1 MTGTTADLSAA
12 QWASASAAQRS
23 AASAVT
29 QRAGRILLA
38 RQDSAG
44 RWSGRSVGDVTLDAE
59 ALLVREFLGVA
70 RPEVTKAAAQ
80 QIRSMQQPEGN
91 WIGGAEPGRSGDLA
105 ASVLAYLALRL
116 AGDSPDAYHLA
127 VAAGW
132 IRDAGGLAAAGLV
145 GRGWLAVFGL
155 TGWDEVRVPA
165 PEFVYLPA
173 RYAPGGGDWTGLS
186 RQAVVSLTVIGNLR
200 RVRQLPVD
208 LSELRPGGLA
218 YASRPARLSA
228 PLSAAHRAALR
239 RCGQWLVSWQQRAG
253 LPMENRQ
260 YCALS
265 LVALRALGYPVQHP
279 VVSGGLSW
287 LDSVT
292 ARPRHPAG
300 PAGGSAGRL
309 GRSPGTLGSTAGPAG
324 GSAGPL
330 GSSAGPAGGSAGPAG
345 PVGST
350 AGPLGSTAGSSGL
363 VGSTAGPLGSTAGS
377 SGLVGGP
384 TGSLSPLPGTGAV
397 AVGGAAGQGRI
408 AAMRQ
413 PPVRD
418 TSLTVVAL
426 ADAGLPPGHPAMLAA
441 GNWLLAQ
448 RITGPPEGAGP
459 LPGAT
464 VSGWSFGRDGYPVAA
479 DTAEVLIALSRVEL
493 REMTGEP
500 AITASIRWL
509 NHTQG
514 RDGSWGHSAGT
525 TALVVQALATHS
537 APDAQGLRRGLVWL
551 LRAQLADG
559 SWPGRHGAAELEAT
573 TDVLAALL
581 VAGVVPAKPVIRSA
595 VDWLLSRQNPD
606 GGWPSGAMLPAGAD
620 REAVSQPLPPVP
632 GAPSDAGGTARA
644 VGALLAV
651 GCLADAGAVGVA
663 VAVDAGCDWL
673 MRAQRADGGW
683 SDRADAA
690 AKPAA
695 RNSPR
700 RRGSLLPGILLP
712 LAALGQYAACRS
724 ASPIADART
733 SFSAGA
739 IDETVLA
746 GQGTAG
752 ASPPAGV

>member
-1 MTGTTADLSAA
+1 MTGTTADLTAA
-12 QWASASAAQRS
+12 QWASASA
-23 AASAVT
+23 VT
-29 QRAGRILLA
+29 QRASRILLA

-44 RWSGRSVGDVTLDAE
+44 RWTGRSVGDVTLDAE
-59 ALLVREFLGVA
+59 ALLVREFLGVT

-145 GRGWLAVFGL
+145 SSGWLAVFGL

-165 PEFVYLPA
+165 PELVYLPA
-173 RYAPGGGDWTGLS
+173 RYAPGDGDWTGLS
-186 RQAVVSLTVIGNLR
+186 RQAVVSLTVIGNVRPL
-200 RVRQLPVD
+200 RQLPVD

-218 YASRPARLSA
+218 YASRSAGPSA
-228 PLSAAHRAALR
+228 PVSAAHRAALR

-253 LPMENRQ
+253 LPMGNRP

-265 LVALRALGYPVQHP
+265 LVALRALGYPVRHP
-279 VVSGGLSW
+279 VLSGGLNW

-300 PAGGSAGRL
+300 PLGGSAGPVSASAGSAGSAAGTVSASAGRPRALAGSAGGSAGAVNA
-309 GRSPGTLGSTAGPAG
+309 SP
-324 GSAGPL
+324 
-330 GSSAGPAGGSAGPAG
+330 
-345 PVGST
+345 
-350 AGPLGSTAGSSGL
+350 
-363 VGSTAGPLGSTAGS
+363 
-377 SGLVGGP
+377 
-384 TGSLSPLPGTGAV
+384 GSLSPPAGPLSPPAGPLSPSAGTGAV
-397 AVGGAAGQGRI
+397 AIGGAAGQGRI

-426 ADAGLPPGHPAMLAA
+426 ADAGLPPDHPAMIVA
-441 GNWLLAQ
+441 GNWLLTQ
-448 RITGPPEGAGP
+448 RITGPAEGAGP
-459 LPGAT
+459 LLGAAL
-464 VSGWSFGRDGYPVAA
+464 SGWSFGRDGYPVAA
-479 DTAEVLIALSRVEL
+479 DTAEVLMALSRVEL
-493 REMTGEP
+493 RWMTGES

-509 NHTQG
+509 NRTQG
-514 RDGSWGHSAGT
+514 RDGSWGRSAGT

-537 APDAQGLRRGLVWL
+537 PPDAQGLRRGLVWL

-559 SWPGRHGAAELEAT
+559 SWPGRHGAAELKAT

-581 VAGVVPAKPVIRSA
+581 VAGVVPGKPVISSA

-606 GGWPSGAMLPAGAD
+606 GGWPSGAAPRPGDD
-620 REAVSQPLPPVP
+620 REALSQPLPLGPCP
-632 GAPSDAGGTARA
+632 QSDAAGTARA
-644 VGALLAV
+644 VAALLAV
-651 GCLADAGAVGVA
+651 GCLAKDGAAANAGAAAA
-663 VAVDAGCDWL
+663 VEAGADWL
-673 MRAQRADGGW
+673 IRAQRADGGW
-683 SDRADAA
+683 SDRADSA
-690 AKPAA
+690 AKPAG
-695 RNSPR
+695 RNSAR

-712 LAALGQYAACRS
+712 LAALSQYAACRS
-724 ASPIADART
+724 PSPIADART
-733 SFSAGA
+733 SFSAAGA

-746 GQGTAG
+746 GQRTPG
-752 ASPPAGV
+752 ASLPPADV

>member
-12 QWASASAAQRS
+12 QWASASGAQRA

-29 QRAGRILLA
+29 QRASRILLA

-44 RWSGRSVGDVTLDAE
+44 RWTGRSVGDVTLDAE

-91 WIGGAEPGRSGDLA
+91 WIGGAEPGRPGDLA

-132 IRDAGGLAAAGLV
+132 IRDAGGLAAV
-145 GRGWLAVFGL
+145 GPVCRGWLAVFGL
-155 TGWDEVRVPA
+155 TGWDGVRVPA
-165 PEFVYLPA
+165 PELLYLPA
-173 RYAPGGGDWTGLS
+173 RYAPSEGDWTGLS

-200 RVRQLPVD
+200 PVRQLPVD
-208 LSELRPGGLA
+208 LSELRPGGTA
-218 YASRPARLSA
+218 CASRAARPSE
-228 PLSAAHRAALR
+228 PVSAARRAALR

-253 LPMENRQ
+253 LPMGNRP
-260 YCALS
+260 YSALS
-265 LVALRALGYPVQHP
+265 LVALRALGYPVRHP
-279 VVSGGLSW
+279 VLSGGLSW

-300 PAGGSAGRL
+300 PLGGH
-309 GRSPGTLGSTAGPAG
+309 AGPAG
-324 GSAGPL
+324 GL
-330 GSSAGPAGGSAGPAG
+330 AGPAGGLADPAGGLAGQAGVSAGLAGGLAGSAGGLAGSPGASAGALIPPAG
-345 PVGST
+345 
-350 AGPLGSTAGSSGL
+350 
-363 VGSTAGPLGSTAGS
+363 
-377 SGLVGGP
+377 
-384 TGSLSPLPGTGAV
+384 TGSV
-397 AVGGAAGQGRI
+397 AIGGAAGQGRI

-418 TSLTVVAL
+418 TSLTVAAL
-426 ADAGLPPGHPAMLAA
+426 ADAGLPPGHPAMIAA
-441 GNWLLAQ
+441 GNWLLSQ

-459 LPGAT
+459 LPGVA
-464 VSGWSFGRDGYPVAA
+464 VSGWSFGRDGYPVTT
-479 DTAEVLIALSRVEL
+479 DTAEVLIALSRIEL
-493 REMTGEP
+493 RAMTGEP
-500 AITASIRWL
+500 GITAAIRWL
-509 NHTQG
+509 NRTQG

-537 APDAQGLRRGLVWL
+537 APDAHGLRRGLVWL

-559 SWPGRHGAAELEAT
+559 SWPGRHGAAELKAT

-581 VAGVVPAKPVIRSA
+581 VAGVVPGKQVVRSA

-606 GGWPSGAMLPAGAD
+606 GGWPSGAAPMAGDD
-620 REAVSQPLPPVP
+620 REARSQPAPPVP
-632 GAPSDAGGTARA
+632 GAQSDAAGTARA
-644 VGALLAV
+644 VTALLAV
-651 GCLADAGAVGVA
+651 GCLANAA
-663 VAVDAGCDWL
+663 AVDAGADWL

-690 AKPAA
+690 ARSAG
-695 RNSPR
+695 RNSTR

-712 LAALGQYAACRS
+712 LAALGQYAACPS
-724 ASPIADART
+724 APPTADAGI
-733 SFSAGA
+733 SFSAAGA
-739 IDETVLA
+739 LEGTVLA
-746 GQGTAG
+746 GQGTPG
-752 ASPPAGV
+752 VPLPPPSV